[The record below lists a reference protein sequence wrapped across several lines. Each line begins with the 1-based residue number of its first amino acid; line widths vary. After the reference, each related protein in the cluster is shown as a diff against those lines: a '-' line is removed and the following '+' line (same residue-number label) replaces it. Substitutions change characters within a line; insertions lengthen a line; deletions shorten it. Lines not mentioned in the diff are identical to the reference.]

1 MKPSK
6 FEYYRPKTVES
17 ALSLLDESG
26 FDGKILAGGQSLVPI
41 MNMRLSTPDC
51 LIDINHISDLDFIEF
66 ENETIKIGTLT
77 RQSRVEASS
86 LIKEKSGLLGEAVP
100 FIGHVQTRNRGTFG
114 GSLVHA
120 DPSAEIPLSL
130 MASGGSILIAS
141 TEETRKVEV
150 EDFFVTYLTTD
161 LMPTELLTEVHI
173 PVWEGRVGYSFNEIS
188 RRHGD
193 FALVAAACQLA
204 LDDQNKISRI
214 RLALGGVEAVP
225 LLVEEAN
232 NIMCGEQISE
242 SLLEKVADIVAD
254 AVDPES
260 DLHASADYRRHLA
273 AVLTKRTLESA
284 YTRARRST

>member
-1 MKPSK
+1 MKPAK
-6 FEYYRPKTVES
+6 FDYYRPTTVES

-26 FDGKILAGGQSLVPI
+26 FDGKIIAGGQSLVPI

-51 LIDINHISDLDFIEF
+51 LIDINHLNDLDFIELD
-66 ENETIKIGTLT
+66 NEKIKIGTLT
-77 RQSRVEASS
+77 RQSRVEASAK
-86 LIKEKSGLLGEAVP
+86 IKEKCGLLSEAVP

-130 MASGGSILIAS
+130 MASGGSVLIAS
-141 TEETRKVEV
+141 KDESREVKV

-161 LMPTELLTEVHI
+161 LLPTELLTEVHI
-173 PVWEGRVGYSFNEIS
+173 PVWEGRIGHSFQEIS

-193 FALVAAACQLA
+193 FALVASACQLC
-204 LDDQNKISRI
+204 LDDQDKISRV

-225 LLVEEAN
+225 LLVEEVN
-232 NIMCGEQISE
+232 QIMAGEKISE
-242 SLLEKVADIVAD
+242 MLLDKVAEIVKS

-260 DLHASADYRRHLA
+260 DLHASSEYRRHLA
-273 AVLTKRTLESA
+273 TVLTKRTLQTA
-284 YTRARRST
+284 YNRARRSM